1 MNPKFDNAED
11 EENYNLKDIVPE
23 PFNDKASQGR
33 TELAHEEL
41 HTLV

>member
-23 PFNDKASQGR
+23 PFNDKASD
-33 TELAHEEL
+33 EDEVSDALD
-41 HTLV
+41 